1 MRKILLTIV
10 VALVSQLAVASDC
23 TFTNPDL
30 YQGTRLLMAQ
40 DGCSYIFAAKEVKV
54 DADGAPNAYH
64 PDDMGLHCTT
74 GVGFKGLDCPTN
86 AGYPNSNWWH
96 SALLPDPTNP
106 SKAYVQSSGPYKG
119 FFVSQTSLKDYVKQ
133 DIQTEKYVDARSVPY
148 LVFPGNFYKKKGTG
162 ILGDFGYAINLENG
176 KASPFIVAE
185 VGPPNA
191 RQGEMSIA
199 LGVALGGSSPNP
211 RTGEGTPK
219 GKILYVIFP
228 RSAKSPPWPVS
239 ADTLSSTVTFL
250 LEGIG
255 GSKAILSCA
264 DAL

>member
-1 MRKILLTIV
+1 MRKILLTVV
-10 VALVSQLAVASDC
+10 VALVSQLAAASDC

-30 YQGTRLLMAQ
+30 YQDTQLLWAQ
-40 DGCSYIFAAKEVKV
+40 DGHSYIFATKAVKV

-64 PDDMGLHCTT
+64 PDDMGLPCKT
-74 GVGFKGLDCPTN
+74 GVRFKGLDCPAN

-96 SALLPDPTNP
+96 DALVPDPTNP

-119 FFVSQTSLKDYVKQ
+119 FFVSKTSLKDPVKQ

-148 LVFPGNFYKKKGTG
+148 LVFPGEFYKKNGTG

-185 VGPPNA
+185 IGPRNA
-191 RQGEMSIA
+191 ALGEMSIA
-199 LGVALGGSSPNP
+199 LAVALGGSSPNP
-211 RTGEGTPK
+211 RTGDGTPK

-228 RSAKSPPWPVS
+228 RSAKSPAWPVS
-239 ADTLSSTVTFL
+239 ADMLSSTVTSL

-255 GSKAILSCA
+255 GSKTILSCA